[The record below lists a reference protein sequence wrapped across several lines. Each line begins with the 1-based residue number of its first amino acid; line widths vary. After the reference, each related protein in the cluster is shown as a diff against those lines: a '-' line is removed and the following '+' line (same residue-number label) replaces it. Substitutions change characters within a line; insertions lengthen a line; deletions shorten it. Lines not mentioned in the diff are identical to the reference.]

1 MPTGLDLLPCRAE
14 ARSTQANRWPADD
27 ALPSGMARSR
37 PLAPKLPAF
46 GGSGLRR
53 TKACKKGQ
61 WEYGVPHR
69 WVDWTRAV
77 ARAEQSE
84 IMSRA
89 FAYFAAFTGMGILF
103 IGVIVVASLVLGRYG
118 PTATLSTSSPSAVGS
133 SGPVESLAATES
145 TSTPTAA
152 SSATPRPP
160 GPPDPGDP
168 GFVAGTKA
176 KPRVIRI
183 EVTDLLLFD
192 PTAVTVLQG
201 ETITFRITNTGQA
214 EHEFKIGPMKEVF
227 DDAESAPEVAG
238 ITPGST
244 KSLTYTFTTT
254 GPYAYA
260 CHAPG
265 HFENGMIGF
274 VNLIPTA
281 PWVGTPGHP
290 RMIVI
295 RMDDHLEFVPS
306 EVSVTRGE
314 TILFVLANVG
324 SAATHEF
331 QVGPAERVALD
342 QVDGTIVVEV
352 DKIEPHHVD
361 FITYTFGGGG
371 PYAFACHEPGHYEA
385 GMKGI
390 IDLIS

>member
-1 MPTGLDLLPCRAE
+1 MG
-14 ARSTQANRWPADD
+14 
-27 ALPSGMARSR
+27 
-37 PLAPKLPAF
+37 
-46 GGSGLRR
+46 
-53 TKACKKGQ
+53 
-61 WEYGVPHR
+61 
-69 WVDWTRAV
+69 
-77 ARAEQSE
+77 
-84 IMSRA
+84 RA
-89 FAYFAAFTGMGILF
+89 FAYFAAFTGMGIIF
-103 IGVIVVASLVLGRYG
+103 IGVILVASLLLGRYG
-118 PTATLSTSSPSAVGS
+118 PTAAVSSGSPSA
-133 SGPVESLAATES
+133 
-145 TSTPTAA
+145 AA
-152 SSATPRPP
+152 SSSPVASLAPTTSPSAPSATPTPRPP

-168 GFVAGTKA
+168 GFVAGTTA

-201 ETITFRITNTGQA
+201 ETITFRITNTGKA
-214 EHEFKIGPMKEVF
+214 EHEFKVGPMKDVF

-238 ITPGST
+238 ITPGTT
-244 KSLTYTFTTT
+244 KSLTYTFTST

-274 VNLIPTA
+274 VNLIPNA
-281 PWVGTPGHP
+281 PWVGTSSHP

-306 EVSVTRGE
+306 EVSVRQGE

-324 SAATHEF
+324 SSATHEF

-342 QVDGTIVVEV
+342 QVDGSIVVEL

-361 FITYTFGGGG
+361 YITYTFGGGG

-390 IDLIS
+390 IDLTP